1 MIVTPTMSARR
12 LAVAGLAALFTLA
25 LLLPLGSADAQVP
38 TSPPNPTA
46 TPTPDTATSKRLSG
60 ESRFDT
66 AAKIAADAFPNGADN
81 VIIARGDTFP
91 DALAGS
97 FLAGVRAAPILLTSP
112 DELPPGTQ
120 EGLNKIN
127 RKAYVLGGPTAISE
141 AVVAQLKAE
150 GLDVERVAGENRF
163 DTARRIAVSA
173 AIEAGAMRDTSN
185 PPGPNNSGL
194 PANTAFLVTGDSF
207 ADALSAGPF
216 AFWGKHPVILTRS
229 DTLSDEAKAVI
240 QDETLQIA
248 QVVIVGGRK
257 AVAASVEDQVKALE
271 KVVVRVSGATRDD
284 TATKLA
290 EFYVANQQ
298 PASGQTRIGYT
309 QLNLALGQNF
319 PDALALGPRGGQTNS
334 VILLSQTPEQLGD
347 VTRAF
352 IGKQCDPADT
362 IVVAGGEAAI
372 DEPTREAAT
381 QAAICGTASAFTVT
395 PAQYTRLYK
404 ETHEVTV
411 TVKDAAGQGVPGVYI
426 KVDIYRSDRPTPPEQ
441 FEPATPPTESKMGKT
456 AADGTFKATYTYA
469 PADSPSGPPAPQQ
482 SDRIVACAHPRE
494 SFPSPCLGE
503 AEFNANMLMTEAAA
517 TWYRDGVRTTLTGEE
532 EVPGPG
538 DEDAEGT
545 AVVAFTEFDA
555 DPDDETPAVPQLC
568 WMIDITGL
576 EDKATAAHIHKA
588 PEGEA
593 GDIAVTLTP
602 APDADGFAQGCAT
615 AASFSRAMGAT
626 ARINEMKTQ
635 PENYYVNVHNTEFP
649 EGALRGQLG

>member
-12 LAVAGLAALFTLA
+12 LAVAGLTALFTLA

-112 DELPPGTQ
+112 DELPEGTQ

-141 AVVAQLKAE
+141 TVVAQLKAE

-173 AIEAGAMRDTSN
+173 AIEAGDMRNTSN

-194 PANTAFLVTGDSF
+194 PANTAFLVTGDAF
-207 ADALSAGPF
+207 ADALSAGPL
-216 AFWGKHPVILTRS
+216 AYWGKHPVILTRS

-240 QDETLQIA
+240 QDETLKIA

-257 AVAASVEDQVKALE
+257 AVAAAVEDQVKALE
-271 KVVVRVSGATRDD
+271 KVVVRVSGTTRDE

-290 EFYVANQQ
+290 EFYVLNQM
-298 PASGQTRIGYT
+298 PASGQTRIGYSEI
-309 QLNLALGQNF
+309 NLALSQNF
-319 PDALALGPRGGQTNS
+319 PDALALGPRGGKFNS

-352 IGKQCDPADT
+352 IGKQCEAADT
-362 IVVAGGEAAI
+362 IVVAGGESAI
-372 DEPTREAAT
+372 DEATREAAT
-381 QAAICGTASAFTVT
+381 QAAICGTASNFSIT
-395 PAQYTRLYK
+395 PVKYTRIYG

-411 TVKDAAGQGVPGVYI
+411 SVKDAAGQGVPGVFI
-426 KVDIYRSDRPTPPEQ
+426 KVDIYRSDRPPPPEQ
-441 FEPATPPTESKMGKT
+441 FEPATPPTESKTGKT

-469 PADSPSGPPAPQQ
+469 PTAPPNGELAAER

-503 AEFNANMLMTEAAA
+503 KEFNANMLLTEAAT
-517 TWYRDGVRTTLTGEE
+517 TWYKEGFRTTLTGEN

-545 AVVAFTEFDA
+545 AVVAFSTTTNA
-555 DPDDETPAVPQLC
+555 TTGAVSPTLC
-568 WMIDITGL
+568 WMIDVKGL

-588 PEGEA
+588 PATEA
-593 GDIAVTLTP
+593 GDVAVTLTP
-602 APDADGFAQGCAT
+602 PPDADGFAQDCAN
-615 AASFSRAMGAT
+615 AASFSRAMGSS
-626 ARINEMKTQ
+626 ARIAEIKAQ

-649 EGALRGQLG
+649 DGAVRGQLK

>member
-1 MIVTPTMSARR
+1 MIATPTMSARR

-25 LLLPLGSADAQVP
+25 LLLPLGSADAQIP

-46 TPTPDTATSKRLSG
+46 TPTPDSATSKRLSG

-66 AAKIAADAFPNGADN
+66 AAEIAADAFPDGADN

-112 DELPPGTQ
+112 DEIPEGTQ
-120 EGLNKIN
+120 QGLDKIR

-141 AVVAQLKAE
+141 TVVAQLKAD

-207 ADALSAGPF
+207 ADALSAGPL

-240 QDETLQIA
+240 QDETLQIE

-257 AVAASVEDQVKALE
+257 AVGAAVEDQVKALE
-271 KVVVRVSGATRDD
+271 KVVVRVSGTTRDE
-284 TATKLA
+284 TATELA
-290 EFYVANQQ
+290 KFYVANQM
-298 PASGQTRIGYT
+298 PASGQTRMGYT
-309 QLNLALGQNF
+309 QINLALGQNF
-319 PDALALGPRGGQTNS
+319 PDALALGPRGGRTNS

-352 IGKQCDPADT
+352 IGDQCDPADT
-362 IVVAGGEAAI
+362 VVVAGGEAAI
-372 DEPTREAAT
+372 DEATREAAT
-381 QAAICGTASAFTVT
+381 QAAICGTASSFTVT
-395 PAQYTRLYK
+395 PGQYTRLYG
-404 ETHEVTV
+404 EEHQVTV
-411 TVKDAAGQGVPGVYI
+411 SVTDASGQGVSGVHI
-426 KVDIYRSDRPTPPEQ
+426 KVDVYRTDRPAPPEQ
-441 FEPATPPTESKMGKT
+441 FQPATPPTESKTGET
-456 AADGTFKATYTYA
+456 GADGTLTVEFTYA
-469 PADSPSGPPAPQQ
+469 PEAGASGEPAPEQN
-482 SDRIVACAHPRE
+482 DRIVACAHPRE
-494 SFPSPCLGE
+494 GFPSSCLGE
-503 AEFNANMLMTEAAA
+503 AEFNENMLMAEATA
-517 TWYRDGVRTTLTGEE
+517 TWYRDGFRTTLSGEE

-538 DEDAEGT
+538 DEDATGT
-545 AVVAFTEFDA
+545 AVVAFTEVDT
-555 DPDDETPAVPQLC
+555 DDDDTTPAVPQLC

-588 PEGEA
+588 PAGEA

-602 APDADGFAQGCAT
+602 APDADGFAQACAS
-615 AASFSRAMGAT
+615 AANYSRNMGAT
-626 ARINEMKTQ
+626 ARINEIKAQ
-635 PENYYVNVHNTEFP
+635 PQNYYVNVHNTEFP
-649 EGALRGQLG
+649 DGALRGQLQ